1 MKRLLNT
8 LYITTQGAY
17 VSRDGDTVL
26 VRVDGETRLQVP
38 IRTLSSIV
46 CFGNVLCTPP
56 LMQLC
61 GEHDVHLSFLSERG
75 RYYARIQSP
84 VSGNVLL
91 RREQYRRADDPE
103 SSCILARSFVIGKIA
118 NARSVLMRAA
128 RDHDV
133 TEQLSVTV
141 HRLANHIRELMD
153 VPSIDR
159 VRGLEGSAA
168 NDYFRVFPDL
178 IVAQREDFPFDGRNR
193 RPPTDRMNA
202 LLSFLYA
209 LVSSDTTAACESVG
223 LDPQVGFL
231 HRDRS
236 GRPSLALDLMEELR
250 PYIAD
255 RLALSLVNRKQVNSK
270 GFRITETGA
279 VHMDETTRKTVL
291 VAYQERKQEEIQ
303 HPYLGESIAVG
314 LLPHVQA
321 MLLSRHLRGDID
333 GYPPFLVH

>member
-1 MKRLLNT
+1 
-8 LYITTQGAY
+8 
-17 VSRDGDTVL
+17 
-26 VRVDGETRLQVP
+26 
-38 IRTLSSIV
+38 
-46 CFGNVLCTPP
+46 
-56 LMQLC
+56 
-61 GEHDVHLSFLSERG
+61 
-75 RYYARIQSP
+75 
-84 VSGNVLL
+84 
-91 RREQYRRADDPE
+91 
-103 SSCILARSFVIGKIA
+103 
-118 NARSVLMRAA
+118 
-128 RDHDV
+128 
-133 TEQLSVTV
+133 
-141 HRLANHIRELMD
+141 
-153 VPSIDR
+153 
-159 VRGLEGSAA
+159 
-168 NDYFRVFPDL
+168 
-178 IVAQREDFPFDGRNR
+178 
-193 RPPTDRMNA
+193 MNA

-255 RLALSLVNRKQVNSK
+255 RLALSLVNRNQVNSK